1 MHAFITRAAA
11 PVGDCHATAGRKKK
25 QPNVFDGGGSE
36 YISDQSRNSQLAWIQ
51 VGLFI
56 ARGTYAK
63 TKIPHRTTKE
73 ASYNGCFTRIRAIFQ
88 DAQGKVWRAA

>member
-1 MHAFITRAAA
+1 MHSLLEQQRQW
-11 PVGDCHATAGRKKK
+11 VTAMRQQGGKK

-36 YISDQSRNSQLAWIQ
+36 YKSDQSRNSQLAWIQ

-63 TKIPHRTTKE
+63 TKIPHRSTITKK